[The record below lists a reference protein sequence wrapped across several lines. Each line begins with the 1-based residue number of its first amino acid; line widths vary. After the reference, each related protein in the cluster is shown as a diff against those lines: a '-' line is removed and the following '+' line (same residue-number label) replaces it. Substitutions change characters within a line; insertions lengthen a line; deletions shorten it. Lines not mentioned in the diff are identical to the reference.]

1 MAVSA
6 MPELWDDGGGLL
18 ARRAHA
24 RPGLSAHGYRPHA
37 LHAPGM
43 IWVEKNCYVD
53 VLIELVHALGGE
65 PLAMGGYCL
74 AADFEGDHWT
84 FFKPPH
90 EELRLLYGLDVQE
103 LNVWRPLLE
112 HACEQLAA
120 GRFISTEADA
130 YWLPDTAGTDYRR
143 GHQKTTIILADVDP
157 AARRLGYF
165 HNAAYHELDG
175 EDFARLF
182 HLDEPVDPARLPLYA
197 ELIRTDRLVTLPPA
211 ALSAVAWARLAVH
224 ASRRPARNPVAAWG
238 TRFATELPQLQAA
251 GLPHYHAW
259 AFATT
264 RQVGASAELLAAH
277 LRWLAEAG
285 GDDGGARRA
294 LEDAAA
300 AFQQLSSGAARF
312 VLKGARAVSTGRPLD
327 AGALFGELAAAWDA
341 GVAAVDAALAAH
353 RRHPVRAEAVMAC
366 GTVSV

>member
-6 MPELWDDGGGLL
+6 MPELATEAMPTA
-18 ARRAHA
+18 ARRACA
-24 RPGLSAHGYRPHA
+24 RPGLSARGYRPHA

-43 IWVEKNCYVD
+43 LWVEKNCYVD
-53 VLIELVHALGGE
+53 VVIELVHALGGD

-74 AADFEGDHWT
+74 ATDFEGDHWT

-130 YWLPDTAGTDYRR
+130 FWLPDTAGTDYRR
-143 GHQKTTIILADVDP
+143 GHQKTTIILADVDM
-157 AARRLGYF
+157 ASRRLGYF

-182 HLDEPVDPARLPLYA
+182 HLDEPADMARLPLYA
-197 ELIRTDRLVTLPPA
+197 ELIRTDRFVALPAPA
-211 ALSAVAWARLAVH
+211 LADVAWARLAVH
-224 ASRRPARNPVAAWG
+224 AARRPRRNPVAAWG
-238 TRFATELPQLQAA
+238 TRFATELPVLQAA

-277 LRWLAEAG
+277 LRWLAAAG
-285 GDDGGARRA
+285 GDDAPSRVA
-294 LEDAAA
+294 LGTAAA
-300 AFQQLSSGAARF
+300 AFHQLSSGAARF
-312 VLKGARAVSTGRPLD
+312 VLKGARAVASGRALD
-327 AGALFGELAAAWDA
+327 AGPLFAELAAAWGA
-341 GVAAVDAALAAH
+341 GVAAVEAALAAH
-353 RRHPVRAEAVMAC
+353 HASPRVPTAR
-366 GTVSV
+366 G